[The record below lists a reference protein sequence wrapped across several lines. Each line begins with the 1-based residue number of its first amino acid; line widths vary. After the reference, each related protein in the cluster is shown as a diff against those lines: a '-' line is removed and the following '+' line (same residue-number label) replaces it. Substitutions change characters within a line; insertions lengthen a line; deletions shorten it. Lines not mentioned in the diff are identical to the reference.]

1 MIWAHVTRNIS
12 QAFTILIPTLKSR
25 DILEC
30 GIYYIT
36 TVSYDIFL
44 KRVSECVNFYDFH
57 FFLYSISSLQYIP
70 MPVLYGVLMYMGVS
84 SLKGMQFI
92 DRVGLIF
99 MPPKYQ
105 PDYYYLRHVP
115 IKKVHLFTFIQV

>member
-1 MIWAHVTRNIS
+1 MFI
-12 QAFTILIPTLKSR
+12 
-25 DILEC
+25 
-30 GIYYIT
+30 
-36 TVSYDIFL
+36 
-44 KRVSECVNFYDFH
+44 
-57 FFLYSISSLQYIP
+57 YIP

-115 IKKVHLFTFIQV
+115 IKKVHLFTFIQVCKKQ

>member
-1 MIWAHVTRNIS
+1 MLYAIS

-57 FFLYSISSLQYIP
+57 FFYYLLISISSFAVYSHAW
-70 MPVLYGVLMYMGVS
+70 VLWTYMDVF
-84 SLKGMQFI
+84 SLNLLQFI
-92 DRVGLIF
+92 EMKIIWQFHEISNVFNIF
-99 MPPKYQ
+99 
-105 PDYYYLRHVP
+105 REITTRIV
-115 IKKVHLFTFIQV
+115 LFFENFVK